1 MKQSER
7 NPVSPCYWWLSFAD
21 AEGFRGACLVLA
33 TDFMDAHRQTIRLG
47 LNPGGEV
54 QGIALDKAKE
64 PKDLLPFVPDKLYS
78 KADIDA
84 IDKAVK
90 W

>member
-1 MKQSER
+1 MSEAR
-7 NPVSPCYWWLSFAD
+7 RCYWWLSFAGV
-21 AEGFRGACLVLA
+21 EGFRGGCIVLGS
-33 TDFMDAHRQTIRLG
+33 DFLDAHRETIRKK
-47 LNPGGEV
+47 LNPGG
-54 QGIALDKAKE
+54 GIPLDKAKE

-84 IDKAVK
+84 IDEAEK